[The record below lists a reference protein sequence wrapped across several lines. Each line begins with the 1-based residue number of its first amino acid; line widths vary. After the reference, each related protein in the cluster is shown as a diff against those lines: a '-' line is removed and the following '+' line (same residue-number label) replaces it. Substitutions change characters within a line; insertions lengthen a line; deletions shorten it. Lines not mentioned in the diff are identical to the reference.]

1 MGALR
6 TIFRYWLW
14 IFLAAVVLQIAFAGF
29 GAFDVANQLGDEG
42 SSVDEEAFNDAW
54 GLHIGLGY
62 LIFLGSIVTFVLALV
77 ARVGRQRVLHA
88 LGIVGLVVVQILL
101 AWFGYE
107 VPVIGS
113 LHPINAFLILGAVAA
128 LTMRE
133 WRGDRMAATA
143 TPAAPAAPPAAPEP

>member
-1 MGALR
+1 VSALR

-14 IFLAAVVLQIAFAGF
+14 ILLAAVVLQIAFAGF
-29 GAFDVANQLGDEG
+29 GAFDVADKLSSEG
-42 SSVDEEAFNDAW
+42 SSVDEETYNDSW
-54 GLHIGLGY
+54 GLHIGWGY
-62 LIFLGSIVTFVLALV
+62 LILLGSIVTFVLALV

-107 VPVIGS
+107 VPLIGT

-133 WRGDRMAATA
+133 WRGDRMAAT
-143 TPAAPAAPPAAPEP
+143 PAAPPPPAA